1 MSAFSQKM
9 GRKANQGNM
18 NYNEYSSE
26 YTNLSP
32 EEQEQLMQE
41 ARLKVKKAL
50 IFGIVL
56 LVLLPFI
63 TRKNHR
69 YYVLDHGELVPVEF
83 EGGIRGGTM
92 PQPGMVGPYGQAPY
106 PAEMGQQQYSPQQ
119 MNMQQQQQQYQMQ
132 QPAGYSSPHQNYQA
146 QGHSP
151 YSPYAGQQN
160 SSFDQIARNVA
171 PAPGQSRQSNYQP
184 SYSGPVAPQ

>member
-1 MSAFSQKM
+1 
-9 GRKANQGNM
+9 
-18 NYNEYSSE
+18 
-26 YTNLSP
+26 
-32 EEQEQLMQE
+32 MQE

-50 IFGIVL
+50 IFAIVM

-83 EGGIRGGTM
+83 EGGMRGGTM
-92 PQPGMVGPYGQAPY
+92 PQPGMAGPYGQAPY
-106 PAEMGQQQYSPQQ
+106 PAEMGQQQQYSPQQQ

-132 QPAGYSSPHQNYQA
+132 QQQQPTGYASPHQNYQA
-146 QGHSP
+146 QSQDQ

-160 SSFDQIARNVA
+160 SSFEQIARNVA
-171 PAPGQSRQSNYQP
+171 PPPGQVRQSNYQP
-184 SYSGPVAPQ
+184 GYSGPVAPQ